1 MRLCLLLHATAA
13 LQAPPLM
20 PRRLRAPPCRTATTD
35 ATTPTST
42 LDGALPVAYGAAS
55 FALVAKAVTLRHSGP
70 EATIC
75 CALAALATVTHAP
88 TAQMHL
94 RSVRRARET
103 AAAEASAAGAAKRY
117 NARAWRRAVVL
128 RLFTQWAGLVK
139 TVAGADAFAG
149 AAVVWGANCV
159 FWLSGG
165 AHRRHDA
172 SGSFTP
178 VPWVTAALVCLVDLG
193 VVGCTILAGRRP
205 PGPAR
210 NFYATVVAAGCLFG
224 ILEMLPRY
232 LRKS

>member
-20 PRRLRAPPCRTATTD
+20 PRRLRAPPCRATTTD
-35 ATTPTST
+35 TTASTST

-75 CALAALATVTHAP
+75 CVLAALATVTHAP

-94 RSVRRARET
+94 KSVRRARET

-128 RLFTQWAGLVK
+128 RLFTQWAGVVR
-139 TVAGADAFAG
+139 TVGGDAFAG
-149 AAVVWGANCV
+149 AAVIWGANCV

-193 VVGCTILAGRRP
+193 VVACAVLAGRR
-205 PGPAR
+205 GPLL
-210 NFYATVVAAGCLFG
+210 NFYATVVAVGCTFG
-224 ILEMLPRY
+224 VLEMLPRY
-232 LRKS
+232 LRNKT